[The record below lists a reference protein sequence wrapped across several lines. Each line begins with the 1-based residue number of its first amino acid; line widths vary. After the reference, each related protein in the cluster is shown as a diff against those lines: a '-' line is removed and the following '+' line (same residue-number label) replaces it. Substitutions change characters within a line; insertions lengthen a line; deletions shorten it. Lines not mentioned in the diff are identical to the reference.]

1 VLTDDNVLIAGFII
15 TGVDDKR
22 VLVMAKGPSV
32 NSGGTPVPGRLA
44 DPFLELHDG
53 NGNFITTND
62 DWQDSPQ
69 KTEIQNSGLAPTDP
83 KESAILQTLPVG
95 NYTAVVRGV
104 NRTTGIA
111 LVEVYDRTPGSN
123 SKLAN
128 ISSRGFS
135 QTGDDALF
143 GGFIAGNQSGDIKIL
158 VRAIAPSLK
167 SKLPAALDD
176 PILELHDSQGNT
188 LQANDNWK
196 INDHTHQ
203 SQQAAIEATGAPPTN
218 DLESAIVATVP
229 PSGYTAIVRGKN
241 GATGL
246 ALVEV
251 YNIK

>member
-22 VLVMAKGPSV
+22 VLIMAKGPSI

-53 NGNFITTND
+53 NGNIMTTND

-69 KTEIQNSGLAPTDP
+69 KTEIQNSGLAPTDA

-135 QTGDDALF
+135 QTDDDALF
-143 GGFIAGNQSGDIKIL
+143 GGFIAGNQPGNIKVL

-176 PILELHDSQGNT
+176 PVLELHDSQGNT
-188 LQANDNWK
+188 LQTNDNWK
-196 INDHTHQ
+196 INDQTQQ
-203 SQQAAIEATGAPPTN
+203 SQQSEIEATGAAPTN
-218 DLESAIVATVP
+218 NFESAIIATVP
-229 PSGYTAIVRGKN
+229 PAGYTAIVRGKN
-241 GATGL
+241 NSVGL
-246 ALVEV
+246 AVVEV